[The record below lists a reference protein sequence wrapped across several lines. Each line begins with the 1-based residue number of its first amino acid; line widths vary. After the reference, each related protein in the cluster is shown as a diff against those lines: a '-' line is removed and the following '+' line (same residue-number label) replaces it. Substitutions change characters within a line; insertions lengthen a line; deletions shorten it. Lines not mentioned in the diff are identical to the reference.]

1 MKKYVVA
8 ITDDALADMKAL
20 YTYIAVDLMAPDNS
34 MGQYNRIAEA
44 ILSLESF
51 PERYGLFVCEP
62 ERSMGI
68 HKMVVDHYLVC
79 YVIDPRV
86 VTVMDVLYG
95 ASDIHQTLKERHR

>member
-44 ILSLESF
+44 ILM
-51 PERYGLFVCEP
+51 YGLEPLTEVVRPFGGNACE
-62 ERSMGI
+62 EAGTCHVQKQFFHAADYTTNDAVSI
-68 HKMVVDHYLVC
+68 KHL
-79 YVIDPRV
+79 
-86 VTVMDVLYG
+86 
-95 ASDIHQTLKERHR
+95 